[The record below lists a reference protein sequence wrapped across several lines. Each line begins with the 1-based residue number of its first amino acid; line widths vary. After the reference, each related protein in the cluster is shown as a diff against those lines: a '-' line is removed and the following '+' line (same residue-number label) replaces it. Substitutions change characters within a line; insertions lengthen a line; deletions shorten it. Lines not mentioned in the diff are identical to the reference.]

1 MLDSKPFWQSVNLGA
16 VVFWVAVAALLY
28 TGHREHPVVLVG
40 AIFVIAH
47 VLELPLAYRLLRG
60 RGFPA
65 AKVFVM
71 TMIFG
76 FTWWLPAQRGVYQPA

>member
-1 MLDSKPFWQSVNLGA
+1 MLDSKPFWRVVDLA
-16 VVFWVAVAALLY
+16 VLVFWLAVAALLY
-28 TGHREHPVVLVG
+28 TGQREHPLVLIG
-40 AIFVIAH
+40 AIFIVAH

-71 TMIFG
+71 TMVFG
-76 FTWWLPAQRGVYQPA
+76 FTWWLPAQRGVYLP